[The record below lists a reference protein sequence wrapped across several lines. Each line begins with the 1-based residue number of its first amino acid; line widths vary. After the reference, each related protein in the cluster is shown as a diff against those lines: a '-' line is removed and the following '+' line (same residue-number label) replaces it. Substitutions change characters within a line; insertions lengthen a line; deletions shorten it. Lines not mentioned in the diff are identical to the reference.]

1 MKFFDMISLSL
12 NLDLWFMDFYIAF
25 QCGFNPSP
33 FCIRRVRYCLFFGI
47 RTGDASRQVWKR
59 SHISAVLDIRGKYHF
74 VRKRIIE
81 ISIITMLVFYHC
93 YEGINFSEIYL
104 RGCY

>member
-1 MKFFDMISLSL
+1 
-12 NLDLWFMDFYIAF
+12 MDFYIAF

-59 SHISAVLDIRGKYHF
+59 SYISAVLDIRGNYHF
-74 VRKRIIE
+74 VRQRIIE